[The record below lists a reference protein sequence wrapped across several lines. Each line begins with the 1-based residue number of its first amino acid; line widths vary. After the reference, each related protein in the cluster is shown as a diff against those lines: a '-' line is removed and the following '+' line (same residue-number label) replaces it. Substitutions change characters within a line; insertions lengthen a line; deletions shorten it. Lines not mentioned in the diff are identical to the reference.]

1 MLARMSEPK
10 VCVVVG
16 VGPGL
21 GASAARRFAKGG
33 FDVALVARRKE
44 VLDPI
49 AAQIEGLGRRALAVP
64 ADASDEAAVQRAYAE
79 IERGL
84 GAPSVLVYNTGA
96 FHVGGVLELSPQDFE
111 SAWKTLCFGAFLWAR
126 AVAPAMLARSAGTM
140 IFTGATAALRGGA
153 RFSGLAVGKFGLRA
167 LAQSLARE
175 LHPKGVHVAHVIID
189 GQIDTERVRAM
200 MPGRDGA
207 EMLSPDAIADTYWHL
222 HAQPSTTW
230 THELD
235 LRPNVEKF

>member
-1 MLARMSEPK
+1 MSESK

-21 GASAARRFAKGG
+21 GASAARRFAREG

-44 VLDPI
+44 VLEPV
-49 AAQIEGLGRRALAVP
+49 AAEVEAAGRRALAVP
-64 ADASDEAAVQRAYAE
+64 SDASDPAAVQRAYAE

-84 GAPSVLVYNTGA
+84 GVPSVLVYNTGA
-96 FHVGGVLELSPQDFE
+96 FHVGGVLELSPETFE
-111 SAWKTLCFGAFLWAR
+111 SAWRILCFGGFLWAR
-126 AVAPAMLARSAGTM
+126 AVAPAMLARSSGTM
-140 IFTGATAALRGGA
+140 IFTGATASLRGGA

-175 LHPKGVHVAHVIID
+175 LHPKGIHVAHVVID
-189 GQIDTERVRAM
+189 GQIDSERVRAM
-200 MPGRDGA
+200 MQGRDRA
-207 EMLSPDAIADTYWHL
+207 ELLSPDAIADAYWHL
-222 HAQPSTTW
+222 HAQPVTTW

-235 LRPNVEKF
+235 LRPSTEKF